1 MRCELRGLGIAL
13 ALIALPGT
21 AGADGSGVR
30 VRWLGV
36 AGFSLESDD
45 TVLLHDPYLSRPG
58 LWESLF
64 SLYRPD
70 PEVLAPLLAGDG
82 PAPEMAR
89 TRAVLIGHSHFDHLG
104 DAPWIAQRTGATVAG
119 SQTTV
124 AISQGYGLPEAQTRR
139 VEPGDVW
146 IEGPFRVRAVESRHA
161 KVLFGRVPLPG
172 EVSEPPDAPI
182 HVLSFPLGD
191 ARAYLLTHRETGL
204 NIFILSSAGRHLP
217 ALEALRRE
225 GVEVDLL
232 LAAIM
237 GRDPEF
243 ARDLVVNLRPRI
255 VVPHHFASFFD
266 SIDDP
271 DAARPSDPE
280 DLAAFEAEVRAAAE
294 EADIEVAI
302 RRLDLFEELE
312 LSSDSTGREGGRP

>member
-1 MRCELRGLGIAL
+1 MGCELRTLGIAL
-13 ALIALPGT
+13 ALLASPVT
-21 AGADGSGVR
+21 AVADDGGVR

-36 AGFSLESDD
+36 AGFSFESGD

-64 SLYRPD
+64 TLYRPD
-70 PEVLAPLLAGDG
+70 PEVLTPLLAEDG

-89 TRAVLIGHSHFDHLG
+89 TRTVLIGHSHFDHLG

-124 AISQGYGLPEAQTRR
+124 AISQGYGLPESQTRR

-146 IEGPFRVRAVESRHA
+146 IEGPFRVRVVESRHA

-182 HVLSFPLGD
+182 HALSFLLGD

-204 NIFILSSAGRHLP
+204 NVFTLSSAGRHLP
-217 ALEALRRE
+217 ALEAMRRE

-237 GRDPEF
+237 GRDAEF

-271 DAARPSDPE
+271 DAAQPSDPE
-280 DLAAFEAEVRAAAE
+280 DLDAFEAEVRAAAG
-294 EADIEVAI
+294 EAGLDVAI
-302 RRLDLFEELE
+302 RRLTLFEALE
-312 LSSDSTGREGGRP
+312 LSAEPTAAEGGER

>member
-1 MRCELRGLGIAL
+1 MAL
-13 ALIALPGT
+13 ALIALPV
-21 AGADGSGVR
+21 AALADSGGVR

-36 AGFSLESDD
+36 AGFSFESDD

-70 PEVLAPLLAGDG
+70 PEVLTPLLAGDG
-82 PAPEMAR
+82 RAPEMAR
-89 TRAVLIGHSHFDHLG
+89 ARAVLIGHSHFDHLG
-104 DAPWIAQRTGATVAG
+104 DAPWIAQQTGATVAG

-124 AISQGYGLPEAQTRR
+124 AISQGYGLPVAQTRQ

-161 KVLFGRVPLPG
+161 KVLFGHVPLPG
-172 EVSEPPDAPI
+172 EVSEPPNAPI

-191 ARAYLLTHRETGL
+191 ARAYLLTQRATGL
-204 NIFILSSAGRHLP
+204 NIFTLSSAGRHLP
-217 ALEALRRE
+217 ALEALRDE

-237 GRDPEF
+237 GRDAGF

-271 DAARPSDPE
+271 DAATPSDPE
-280 DLAAFEAEVRAAAE
+280 DLAAFEDEVRAAAE
-294 EADIEVAI
+294 EAGIEVAI
-302 RRLDLFEELE
+302 RRLDLFEALE
-312 LSSDSTGREGGRP
+312 LAPDAVASGGGE